1 MIWKNAVTGKR
12 MNSNVRPFGEDWFEV
27 VTSSVPASVM
37 SAVVEVEQVQ
47 ALTRERNE
55 LISCLRAVRWLMESA
70 GLVEGEGVTMFVKPN
85 LAKRIVE
92 LTGDETLRVVKVTR
106 KRGLDAEEE

>member
-12 MNSNVRPFGEDWFEV
+12 KISDVRPFGEDD
-27 VTSSVPASVM
+27 TIAHLPAM
-37 SAVVEVEQVQ
+37 SAVVEVAQVQ

-92 LTGDETLRVVKVTR
+92 LTGDETQRVVKVTR